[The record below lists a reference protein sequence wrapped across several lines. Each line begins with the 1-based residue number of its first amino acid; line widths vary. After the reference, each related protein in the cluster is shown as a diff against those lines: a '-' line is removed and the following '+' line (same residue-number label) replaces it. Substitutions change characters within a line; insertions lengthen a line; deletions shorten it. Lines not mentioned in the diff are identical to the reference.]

1 MLLGSKEHFAKI
13 YDDIQRGKAEQSIK
27 EWLDDCPTNVEIVF
41 EFDKYYTIRVNKYER
56 DMTK

>member
-27 EWLDDCPTNVEIVF
+27 EWLDDCPANVETEF
-41 EFDKYYTIRVNKYER
+41 ENGKYYIIRVNKYER